1 MALGLCFFKA
11 ILILIFFKLLFKV
24 IILWRLMSLA
34 LFVASKG
41 KKIKK
46 LTKMFEI
53 EEVKIHIF

>member
-1 MALGLCFFKA
+1 
-11 ILILIFFKLLFKV
+11 
-24 IILWRLMSLA
+24 MSLA
-34 LFVASKG
+34 FFVASKG